1 MKLLALCSVLILIG
15 CSSVKKVALRGAAP
29 LFVDGTEKLT
39 LERSWDFFKDSSPG
53 NLKFLE
59 TLYLQDPDNLSL
71 LAMLV
76 KGFAGY
82 AYGVPETLAFED
94 ELSGNESLAH
104 KKNALHLY
112 TRAFDYGMIYFEKKG
127 IDRKKLIENSDDQ
140 LLDILNRKMQ
150 KSDLVAVLF
159 TAQSWASLIN
169 LQKDNIAL
177 VSLVPKVKT
186 LFDWVCKTSPDIE
199 YGVCEIFYAQ
209 YEASRPKMLGGNP
222 EKAIK
227 LYEEAIK
234 KHRQH
239 LLIRVGYLQ
248 YSIIPAFDRVRYD
261 VVAKELRE
269 EFSKWDDLNRDN
281 LEDVSEYKTAEKLN
295 LYNAIAQKRFE
306 IIEKYKTKIFEE

>member
-1 MKLLALCSVLILIG
+1 M
-15 CSSVKKVALRGAAP
+15 KKVALRGATP

-39 LERSWDFFKDSSPG
+39 QERNWEFFKESSPG

-71 LAMLV
+71 LAMLI

-94 ELSGNESLAH
+94 ELAGGDVSFH
-104 KKNALHLY
+104 KKNALSLY
-112 TRAFDYGMIYFEKKG
+112 TRAFDYGMLYFEKKG
-127 IDRKKLIENSDDQ
+127 ISKKYLLENSEDEIRK
-140 LLDILNRKMQ
+140 ILNQKMA
-150 KSDLVAVLF
+150 KHDHVATLF

-169 LQKDNIAL
+169 LQKDNVAL
-177 VSLVPKVKT
+177 VSHVPKVKA
-186 LFDWVCKTSPDIE
+186 LFDWVCQTSPDIE
-199 YGVCEIFYAQ
+199 FGVCDIFYAQ

-227 LYEEAIK
+227 LYQDAIK
-234 KHRQH
+234 KHHQH

-248 YSIIPAFDRVRYD
+248 YSIIPAFDKKRYD
-261 VVAKELRE
+261 EIARDLKE

-281 LEDVSEYKTAEKLN
+281 LEDASEYKTAERLN

-306 IIEKYKTKIFEE
+306 IIEKYKNRIFED